1 MEIKYHQECLKE
13 VYLRDKIR
21 AGSTPK
27 HGGRSSMAEH
37 LTVDQVVVGSTP
49 IAHPN
54 MLGLFP
60 KNLLNAGI
68 KRAFRH
74 KGSFYYSNLPATRKS
89 LNMDYPMNLQ
99 DLTTMYDFTGKTFA
113 VTGGAGA
120 LGSDVVVALAGCGA
134 NVMILDLRLG
144 GVDAIKERLGERASL
159 VEVIEVN
166 VMNRDSL
173 VTAGEAIIK
182 RFGQLYGLVNAAGG
196 NSPRATVSSTMSY
209 FDIPEEALRF
219 VLDLNIL
226 GTMIPCQVLAKLMTE
241 TGEGVILN
249 YSSMN
254 AYRPLTNIA
263 AYSASKAAIT
273 NFTSWLAV
281 YLAQNYSCN
290 IRVNAIAPGF
300 FLGEQ
305 NRFLMID
312 KDTGGWTPRGQKII
326 DHTPMGRLGNPEDLL
341 GCVLWLLSPAASFV
355 TGITVPVD
363 GGFSAYAGV

>member
-1 MEIKYHQECLKE
+1 
-13 VYLRDKIR
+13 
-21 AGSTPK
+21 
-27 HGGRSSMAEH
+27 
-37 LTVDQVVVGSTP
+37 
-49 IAHPN
+49 
-54 MLGLFP
+54 
-60 KNLLNAGI
+60 
-68 KRAFRH
+68 
-74 KGSFYYSNLPATRKS
+74 
-89 LNMDYPMNLQ
+89 MNLHE
-99 DLTTMYDFTGKTFA
+99 LTAMYDFTGKTFA

-120 LGSDVVVALAGCGA
+120 LGGDVVVALAGCGA

-144 GVDAIKERLGERASL
+144 GVDTIKERLGERASL
-159 VEVIEVN
+159 VDAVEVN

-173 VTAGEAIIK
+173 MTAGEAINN
-182 RFGQLYGLVNAAGG
+182 RFGTLYGLVNAAGG
-196 NSPRATVSSTMSY
+196 NNPRATVNPTMSY
-209 FDIPEEALRF
+209 FDIPEDALRF

-226 GTMIPCQVLAKLMTE
+226 GTMMPCQILAKQMIE
-241 TGEGVILN
+241 TGEGVVLN

-273 NFTSWLAV
+273 NFTAWLAV
-281 YLAQNYSCN
+281 YMAQNFSGK

-305 NRFLMID
+305 NRFLLID
-312 KDTGGWTPRGQKII
+312 KDTGEWTARGQRIV

-341 GCVLWLLSPAASFV
+341 GCVLWLLSPASSFV

>member
-1 MEIKYHQECLKE
+1 
-13 VYLRDKIR
+13 
-21 AGSTPK
+21 
-27 HGGRSSMAEH
+27 
-37 LTVDQVVVGSTP
+37 
-49 IAHPN
+49 
-54 MLGLFP
+54 
-60 KNLLNAGI
+60 
-68 KRAFRH
+68 
-74 KGSFYYSNLPATRKS
+74 
-89 LNMDYPMNLQ
+89 MNLQ
-99 DLTTMYDFTGKTFA
+99 ELTAMYDFTGKTFA

-120 LGSDVVVALAGCGA
+120 LGSDAVVALAGCGA
-134 NVMILDLRLG
+134 NVMILDLRPG
-144 GVDAIKERLGERASL
+144 RIAAIKERLGERASQ
-159 VEVIEVN
+159 VEAVEVN

-173 VTAGEAIIK
+173 VAAGEAINQ
-182 RFGQLYGLVNAAGG
+182 RFGPLYGLVNAAGG
-196 NSPRATVSSTMSY
+196 NNPRATVNPSMSY
-209 FDIPEEALRF
+209 FDIPEDALRF

-226 GTMIPCQVLAKLMTE
+226 GTMMPCQILAKQMVE
-241 TGEGVILN
+241 AGEGVILN

-273 NFTSWLAV
+273 NFTAWLAV
-281 YLAQNYSCN
+281 YMAQNFSGK

-312 KDTGGWTPRGQKII
+312 KDTGKWTERGQKVIS
-326 DHTPMGRLGNPEDLL
+326 HTPMGRLGNPEDLL

>member
-1 MEIKYHQECLKE
+1 
-13 VYLRDKIR
+13 
-21 AGSTPK
+21 
-27 HGGRSSMAEH
+27 
-37 LTVDQVVVGSTP
+37 
-49 IAHPN
+49 
-54 MLGLFP
+54 
-60 KNLLNAGI
+60 
-68 KRAFRH
+68 
-74 KGSFYYSNLPATRKS
+74 
-89 LNMDYPMNLQ
+89 MNLQ
-99 DLTTMYDFTGKTFA
+99 DLMVMYDLSGKTFA

-144 GVDAIKERLGERASL
+144 GVPAIKERLGDRAGQ
-159 VEVIEVN
+159 VDACEVD
-166 VMNRDSL
+166 VMNRGSL
-173 VTAGEAIIK
+173 LAAGEAINK
-182 RFGQLYGLVNAAGG
+182 RFGPLYGLVNAAGG
-196 NSPRATVSSTMSY
+196 NSPKATVSPTMSF
-209 FDIPEEALRF
+209 FDIPEEGMRF

-226 GTMIPCQVLAKLMTE
+226 GTFMPCQVLAKQFTE

-273 NFTSWLAV
+273 NFTAWLAV
-281 YLAQNYSCN
+281 YLAQNYSGK

-305 NRFLMID
+305 NRFLLID
-312 KDTGGWTPRGQKII
+312 KDTGGWTPRGQRIL

-341 GCVLWLLSPAASFV
+341 GCVLWLLSPASSFV

>member
-1 MEIKYHQECLKE
+1 MN
-13 VYLRDKIR
+13 RD
-21 AGSTPK
+21 
-27 HGGRSSMAEH
+27 
-37 LTVDQVVVGSTP
+37 
-49 IAHPN
+49 
-54 MLGLFP
+54 
-60 KNLLNAGI
+60 
-68 KRAFRH
+68 
-74 KGSFYYSNLPATRKS
+74 
-89 LNMDYPMNLQ
+89 
-99 DLTTMYDFTGKTFA
+99 DLMRMYDFTGKTFA

-120 LGSDVVVALAGCGA
+120 LGGDVVIALAGCGA
-134 NVMILDLRLG
+134 NVMVLDRNLARLPALRECVG
-144 GVDAIKERLGERASL
+144 PRAGEIDGVQVD
-159 VEVIEVN
+159 
-166 VMNRDSL
+166 VMNRESL
-173 VTAGEAIIK
+173 TAAGEAINR
-182 RFGQLYGLVNAAGG
+182 RFGALYGLVNAAGG
-196 NSPRATVSSTMSY
+196 NSPRATCTADMSF
-209 FDIPEEALRF
+209 FDIPEEGLRF

-226 GTMIPCQVLAKLMTE
+226 GTMMPCQVLARQMAE
-241 TGEGVILN
+241 AGEGVNLN

-281 YLAQNYSCN
+281 YMAQNFSGK

-312 KDTGGWTPRGQKII
+312 QATGGWTARGQRVV

-341 GCVLWLLSPAASFV
+341 GAVLWLLSPAASFV

>member
-1 MEIKYHQECLKE
+1 
-13 VYLRDKIR
+13 
-21 AGSTPK
+21 
-27 HGGRSSMAEH
+27 
-37 LTVDQVVVGSTP
+37 
-49 IAHPN
+49 
-54 MLGLFP
+54 
-60 KNLLNAGI
+60 
-68 KRAFRH
+68 
-74 KGSFYYSNLPATRKS
+74 
-89 LNMDYPMNLQ
+89 MNLQ
-99 DLTTMYDFTGKTFA
+99 ELTAMYDFTGKTFA

-144 GVDAIKERLGERASL
+144 GVAAIKQRLGERATQ
-159 VEVIEVN
+159 VDAIEVD
-166 VMNRDSL
+166 VMNRNNLAAAS
-173 VTAGEAIIK
+173 EAIK
-182 RFGQLYGLVNAAGG
+182 QRFGPLYGLVNAAGG
-196 NSPRATVSSTMSY
+196 NNPRATVNPNMSY
-209 FDIPEEALRF
+209 FDIPEDALRF

-226 GTMIPCQVLAKLMTE
+226 GTMLPCQILAKQMVE

-281 YLAQNYSCN
+281 YMAQNFSGK

-312 KDTGGWTPRGQKII
+312 KDTGGWTARGQKVIE
-326 DHTPMGRLGNPEDLL
+326 HTPRGRLGNPEDLL